1 MMKLLIERQMR
12 KERSDSSSA
21 DFNYFISS
29 LDLLNSFILKFLPG
43 LFYFILFYFVFLGP
57 YLRHMEVPRLEVE
70 LEL

>member
-43 LFYFILFYFVFLGP
+43 LFYFILFCLFRAIPATYGGSQA
-57 YLRHMEVPRLEVE
+57 R
-70 LEL
+70 